1 MRYDLPIPLNGSTLP
16 SGLAALQGRGR
27 LVFRALLLAGIL
39 AGLMVLVFL
48 ARQNRVVPLLT
59 PGIGEASEGPGVP
72 GPGKPT
78 DPVAAGATPSRL
90 EDLDRERLSNPA
102 RYAAE
107 RLYLLHVDLLAASGR
122 EADAAG
128 ICEVCAA
135 SDPLFRDHLLR
146 KLAGLYRVLGRRPEE
161 RAVLGRL
168 AASAGPGEG
177 DDLAFRLA
185 ENLAESGRTEEALTA
200 FQALRQGRGGR
211 RADALLAEARLQV
224 GRKAWEEAFPLLVEL
239 TEGER
244 YPRQEAPAALL
255 VAATPEVLERFRA
268 SEELLSEIALS
279 LLRHRELAPAL
290 KLTEELLQRFPDS
303 ARRWEYLFAMARI
316 AAYDGD
322 VDGALARYGQA
333 FAAAPEGKAAGVR
346 VAVARL
352 NLMHGRD
359 AEAAKQYRRLLS
371 EAKAHGT
378 LCDAYTH
385 LSNLERRAGRPGPAR
400 ELLRQGAAALTRGYR
415 LKLQY
420 RLAILDLR
428 DGNARKALAA
438 LHSIRRHLPRQAG
451 PDLPEPDEI
460 DFFEG
465 SARAALKD
473 YRGALDTWLDG
484 CNNAESYYAWR
495 CEDAARDLLR
505 TRPAL
510 GSAAVARRMERH
522 AAALKRRRPTDAFR
536 ELGRVH
542 VVQGE
547 SAAWTAGLADLV
559 PIRARLELLNGLAAP
574 EAPPSVPEGSSDA
587 LRRAVVFHRLGLYL
601 PAAGAYAASGEGEF
615 ALAFGLEGN
624 RAGRVKDYL
633 VASLQARGGD
643 FRNAHRGGQ
652 RLFSQ
657 YPAGTPRA
665 LFNPGITALCW
676 PEAYPEPVRRHAAEN
691 GVDPGLVWSVMRAES
706 RFSPRAHSPA
716 SARGLMQVMPDT
728 ARGLC
733 ARAKRPPPASPEA
746 LYDPDFSITL
756 GAFYLGE
763 SMREFDDPGA
773 AAASYNAGFA
783 PARYWRGL
791 SAAAGDDFFI
801 PEIHIGET
809 RRYVNRVLA
818 ACRLYKAPYP
828 EAAAQP

>member
-1 MRYDLPIPLNGSTLP
+1 MRYDLHLPLTDSALP
-16 SGLAALQGRGR
+16 FGFAALQGRGR
-27 LVFRALLLAGIL
+27 LVFRALLVLGIL
-39 AGLMVLVFL
+39 AGLTGLVFL
-48 ARQNRVVPLLT
+48 VRQQRAKPLPLSDLPAGT
-59 PGIGEASEGPGVP
+59 PAAGPP
-72 GPGKPT
+72 GP
-78 DPVAAGATPSRL
+78 AGAGPETPAVKAPSRL
-90 EDLDRERLSNPA
+90 ADLDHERWSNPA
-102 RYAAE
+102 RYTAD
-107 RLYLLHVDLLAASGR
+107 RLYLLHVELLAAAGR
-122 EADAAG
+122 EADAAE
-128 ICEVCAA
+128 ICAVCAE

-146 KLAGLYRVLGRRPEE
+146 KLASLYRVLGRRPEE
-161 RAVLGRL
+161 RAVLERL
-168 AASAGPGEG
+168 MASAGPGEA
-177 DDLAFRLA
+177 DDFAFRRA
-185 ENLAESGRTEEALTA
+185 ENLAGSGLPEEALKA
-200 FQALRQGRGGR
+200 FRELRLGRGDR
-211 RADALLAEARLQV
+211 RADALLAEARLQT
-224 GRKAWEEAFPLLVEL
+224 GRKAWEEAFTLLCEL

-255 VAATPEVLERFRA
+255 AAATPEILERFRA
-268 SEELLSEIALS
+268 SEALLSEAALS
-279 LLRHRELAPAL
+279 LLRHRELAPA
-290 KLTEELLQRFPDS
+290 KTLTEDLLRRFPDS
-303 ARRWEYLFAMARI
+303 PRRWEYLFALART

-333 FAAAPEGKAAGVR
+333 FAAAPEGKAPGVR
-346 VAVARL
+346 VAIARL

-371 EAKAHGT
+371 EAKAPGT

-400 ELLRQGAAALTRGYR
+400 ELLRQGAATLTRGYR

-438 LHSIRRHLPRQAG
+438 LLSIRRHLPRGAG

-484 CNNAESYYAWR
+484 CNNLESYYAWR
-495 CEDAARDLLR
+495 CEDAARDLLGA
-505 TRPAL
+505 RPAL
-510 GSAAVARRMERH
+510 GSTAVTRRMEKH
-522 AAALKRRRPTDAFR
+522 AAALKRHRPADAFR

-542 VVQGE
+542 VAQGE
-547 SAAWTAGLADLV
+547 STAWAQGLAALA
-559 PIRARLELLNGLAAP
+559 PLRARLELLNGLTVP
-574 EAPPSVPEGSSDA
+574 DAPPSVPENASDA

-601 PAAGAYAASGEGEF
+601 PAAGGYAVSGSEEF
-615 ALAFGLEGN
+615 ARAFGLEGD
-624 RAGRVKDYL
+624 RAGLVKDFL
-633 VASLQARGGD
+633 VSSLQARGGD

-652 RLFSQ
+652 RLLSR

-665 LFNPGITALCW
+665 LVNSGIAALCW
-676 PEAYPEPVRRHAAEN
+676 PEAYPEQVRRHAAEN
-691 GVDPGLVWSVMRAES
+691 GVEPGLVWSVMRAES

-733 ARAKRPPPASPEA
+733 ARAKLPPPASPEA

-791 SAAAGDDFFI
+791 CAPAGEDYFI

-818 ACRLYKAPYP
+818 ACRLYKALYG
-828 EAAAQP
+828 QP

>member
-1 MRYDLPIPLNGSTLP
+1 MRYDLPLPLNAFTLP
-16 SGLAALQGRGR
+16 FGFAASQGRGR
-27 LVFRALLLAGIL
+27 RLFRVVALTGIL
-39 AGLMVLVFL
+39 AGLTVLVFL
-48 ARQNRVVPLLT
+48 ARSYRSSPPLT
-59 PGIGEASEGPGVP
+59 SGIEEIAPGPGVP
-72 GPGKPT
+72 GPAKASGDAPAEV
-78 DPVAAGATPSRL
+78 PPSRL
-90 EDLDRERLSNPA
+90 EDLDRERRSNPA
-102 RYAAE
+102 RYAAD
-107 RLYLLHVDLLAASGR
+107 RRYLLHVELLAAAGR

-128 ICEVCAA
+128 ICAVCAEA
-135 SDPLFRDHLLR
+135 DPLFRDHLLR
-146 KLAGLYRVLGRRPEE
+146 KLADLYRSLGRRPEE
-161 RAVLGRL
+161 RAVLERL
-168 AASAGPGEG
+168 MASAGPGEG
-177 DDLAFRLA
+177 GDFAFRRA
-185 ENLAESGRTEEALTA
+185 ENLAGSGLAEEALKA
-200 FQALRQGRGGR
+200 FRDLRQGRGDR

-224 GRKAWEEAFPLLVEL
+224 GRKAWEEAFSLLCEL

-255 VAATPEVLERFRA
+255 AAGTPELLERFRA
-268 SEELLSEIALS
+268 SETLLAEAALS
-279 LLRHRELAPAL
+279 LLRHRELAPAK
-290 KLTEELLQRFPDS
+290 KLTEELLRRFPDS
-303 ARRWEYLFAMARI
+303 ARRWEYLFALARI

-333 FAAAPEGKAAGVR
+333 LAAAPEGKAPGVR

-371 EAKAHGT
+371 EAQAPGT

-385 LSNLERRAGRPGPAR
+385 LSNLERRAGRTGPAR

-420 RLAILDLR
+420 RLAVLDLR
-428 DGNARKALAA
+428 DGNSRKALAA
-438 LHSIRRHLPRQAG
+438 LSSVRRHLPRRAG

-484 CNNAESYYAWR
+484 CNDPESYYAWR

-505 TRPAL
+505 ARPAL
-510 GSAAVARRMERH
+510 ASAAVGNRMAKH
-522 AAALKRRRPTDAFR
+522 AAALKRRRPADAFR

-547 SAAWTAGLADLV
+547 SAAWAAGLADLA
-559 PIRARLELLNGLAAP
+559 PIRARLELLNGLTLP
-574 EAPPSVPEGSSDA
+574 EAPPALPEGSSDA
-587 LRRAVVFHRLGLYL
+587 LRRAVVFHRLGLCL

-615 ALAFGLEGN
+615 ALAFGLEGE

-643 FRNAHRGGQ
+643 FRNAHRGGL
-652 RLFSQ
+652 RLFSR

-665 LFNPGITALCW
+665 LVHPGIAALCW
-676 PEAYPEPVRRHAAEN
+676 PGAYPEQVRRHAADN
-691 GVDPGLVWSVMRAES
+691 GVEPGLVWSVMRAES

-733 ARAKRPPPASPEA
+733 ARAKLPPPASPEA

-791 SAAAGDDFFI
+791 CSPAGDDFFI

-818 ACRLYKAPYP
+818 ACRLYKALYG
-828 EAAAQP
+828 QP